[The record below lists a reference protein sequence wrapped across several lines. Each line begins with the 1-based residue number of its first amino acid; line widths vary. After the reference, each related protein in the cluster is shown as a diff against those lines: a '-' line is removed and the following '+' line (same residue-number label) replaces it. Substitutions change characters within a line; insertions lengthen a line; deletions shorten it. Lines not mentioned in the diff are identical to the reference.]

1 MWVTFLDPR
10 SRNMKHLS
18 GGEYTSAKQKLVE
31 EIEDLTWNTK
41 NTTLDII
48 NLIWS
53 GSNDRE
59 EDPFFK
65 EHDFDSPIKVVDPTE
80 NSGSTGESGFE
91 MHANA
96 VKREVENYLVPQMI
110 LSPKTDP
117 L

>member
-1 MWVTFLDPR
+1 
-10 SRNMKHLS
+10 MKHLS

-59 EDPFFK
+59 EDPF
-65 EHDFDSPIKVVDPTE
+65 SRSMTL
-80 NSGSTGESGFE
+80 T
-91 MHANA
+91 
-96 VKREVENYLVPQMI
+96 LQ
-110 LSPKTDP
+110 
-117 L
+117 